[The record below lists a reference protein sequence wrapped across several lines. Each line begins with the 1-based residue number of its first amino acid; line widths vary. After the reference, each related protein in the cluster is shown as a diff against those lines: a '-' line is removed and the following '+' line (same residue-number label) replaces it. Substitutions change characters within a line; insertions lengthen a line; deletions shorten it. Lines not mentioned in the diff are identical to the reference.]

1 MSSPAGRTVVP
12 GAVSRETVLVVDD
25 IAANVELLSRLLARD
40 GYRVCTATN
49 GLDALAAVMK
59 EQPDLVLLDVLMP
72 GLDGFEVC
80 RQIKSNPATRLT
92 PVVLIT
98 GLKDSQ
104 DRIRGI
110 NAGADDFLTKPLI
123 APELTARVRSL
134 VRLKRYTDELD
145 SAESVI
151 ISLALT
157 IEARDAYTQGHCE
170 RLASYSTALGVELN
184 LSDDDLA
191 ALYRGGF
198 LHDLGKVG
206 IADAL
211 LNKGDRFTPE
221 EFEEMKRHTVIGD
234 RLCGQLRSLERVR
247 PIVRHHHERLDGS
260 GYPDGLKGDAIPLL
274 AQIIG
279 IVDVYDAVTTARPY
293 KPALTHEAAFEVL
306 SAEADRGWY
315 SRDLVDAFISVAR
328 RDEFHRLTTGQ
339 VIAAGTFVDRL
350 RT

>member
-1 MSSPAGRTVVP
+1 MP
-12 GAVSRETVLVVDD
+12 GAAGTILVVDD
-25 IAANVELLSRLLARD
+25 MAANLELLTLLLERD
-40 GYRVCTATN
+40 GYFVCTAN
-49 GLDALAAVMK
+49 SGRAALEAVVR
-59 EQPDLVLLDVLMP
+59 EQPDLVLLDILMP
-72 GLDGFEVC
+72 GLDGIEVC
-80 RQIKSNPATRLT
+80 RQIKADPATRLT

-98 GLKDSQ
+98 GLRDSE

-110 NAGADDFLTKPLI
+110 NAGADDFLTKPLNP
-123 APELTARVRSL
+123 PELAARVRSL

-170 RLASYSTALGVELN
+170 RLASYSTALGAELN
-184 LSDDDLA
+184 LGEDDLA

-206 IADAL
+206 IPDAL
-211 LNKGDRFTPE
+211 LHKVDRFTPD
-221 EFEEMKRHTVIGD
+221 EFEQMKLHTVIGD

-260 GYPDGLKGDAIPLL
+260 GYPDGLRGEAIPLL

-279 IVDVYDAVTTARPY
+279 IVDVYDALTTERPY
-293 KPALTHEAAFEVL
+293 KAALTPEAALAELAEEV
-306 SAEADRGWY
+306 DRGLH
-315 SRDLVDAFISVAR
+315 RRELVETFAALVR
-328 RDEFHRLTTGQ
+328 RDEFPRVTPGEPTR
-339 VIAAGTFVDRL
+339 AGTFVERL
-350 RT
+350 RA